1 MPSQP
6 SPLQRYLTAQQ
17 RSDRELAIV
26 LRNAADDAEDL
37 MTKLGRKYTFSA
49 EMRRAQ
55 ISLVLRELRTQQA
68 LLWGQVDD
76 LLGNQLTYAAD
87 AAADAE
93 EFMTDDLFRRGLGT
107 SAMEELKQAY
117 RAQAQA
123 TVRAYQAR
131 TALGI
136 PLSQQVYKTSAWSTG
151 LLERRINSG
160 ILLGKS
166 AAELAKDVKDLIR
179 PDVRGGVAYAAKRL
193 ARTELNNAFHE
204 AQKTIRSQ
212 DPFITGMKWNL
223 SGSHPHADDCDVLA
237 GDTHFSGGRAGEFRA
252 DQVPGKPHPQCLCY
266 LSSIPISSK
275 EFTQRFVNG
284 DFNSYIDNK
293 IARYNPQTVSRFDG
307 PFGGKIATRS
317 TTPRYMADNSTSLV
331 SKGMTESGY
340 NGAEAKSR
348 LGEVIAAAERGEL
361 RKYQTVA
368 RGKDPDLDDVY
379 EITYQ
384 GVEKQALGKEYHT
397 FEMMRTGPRGFR
409 HHVFSNKNYTREDIQ
424 DAFDVAEWD
433 FPTLPAPAA
442 PRPLISPKSPGAMT
456 DEDMAIIW
464 VKTKDRI
471 ARELGINPKGAT
483 KELDDRTYKAIA
495 DETGYKPAEVKAK
508 LDAYRQGGKKLSVL
522 KKKVLKGD
530 PKTRPS
536 TPKAPRKVPTKPTP
550 KVVDDVLDKT
560 KKEIADDPGPVYQEA
575 EPGYNLFDAIES
587 ELERFKRI
595 NHEKKVNPYAESVD
609 GGPTFFYQQVGNV
622 NCVSCSFAHELVL
635 RGLKVR
641 ALPDLETWQKYIS
654 TYKTIW
660 KAEVKNYE
668 DMVFTTTGKAKL
680 GTTWKKELAADMP
693 EGARGTITTMY
704 NKGGGHIF
712 NWRKHNGRIE
722 FSDAQINDNWSTDH
736 PTFHGNKLLPLIQIM
751 RLDNL
756 PTPPASIM
764 RNWVE
769 IL

>member
-550 KVVDDVLDKT
+550 KVVDDVVDKT
-560 KKEIADDPGPVYQEA
+560 KKEILDDPGPVYKEDQ
-575 EPGYNLFDAIES
+575 PGFNLW
-587 ELERFKRI
+587 
-595 NHEKKVNPYAESVD
+595 ESVD
-609 GGPTFFYQQVGNV
+609 D
-622 NCVSCSFAHELVL
+622 ELDL
-635 RGLKVR
+635 R
-641 ALPDLETWQKYIS
+641 YINTRS
-654 TYKTIW
+654 VTENRRVYT
-660 KAEVKNYE
+660 AEGY
-668 DMVFTTTGKAKL
+668 D
-680 GTTWKKELAADMP
+680 
-693 EGARGTITTMY
+693 
-704 NKGGGHIF
+704 NK
-712 NWRKHNGRIE
+712 
-722 FSDAQINDNWSTDH
+722 
-736 PTFHGNKLLPLIQIM
+736 
-751 RLDNL
+751 
-756 PTPPASIM
+756 
-764 RNWVE
+764 
-769 IL
+769 